1 MAQQDFDNFK
11 QRLRDWMN
19 VHQEAY
25 DQFEESM
32 NQRDSVGYQMIMT
45 KVMML
50 IPEYQKLIK
59 KKINTGTFDNISD
72 IETLLSKESIA
83 KAIINEFEGSD
94 ENIIIPLALCW
105 LYFGKSFERMIEQ
118 GEEIKNNP
126 ETSFLQK
133 QPAAHTIKLLISKS
147 IKLGLRSKED

>member
-118 GEEIKNNP
+118 GEEIDR
-126 ETSFLQK
+126 
-133 QPAAHTIKLLISKS
+133 KS
-147 IKLGLRSKED
+147 VV